1 MRLSKGT
8 IVVFIVFSYAVAIA
22 CIFYCVDKQK
32 KYQQLVE
39 ETPPPPSTIVLMDS
53 VENERNF
60 ILNVPPDQV
69 TPDLLVKVATLNAQ
83 HDSIL
88 HSTEYLA
95 DKEYWDTINIPFS
108 QKESKLNTQYL
119 LGALGVLIGIAFGTW
134 SSILLY
140 SRRQMELLARS
151 KKQRGPVVKY

>member
-8 IVVFIVFSYAVAIA
+8 IVVLIVFSFAVAIA
-22 CIFYCVDKQK
+22 CVFYCVDKQK
-32 KYQQLVE
+32 KYQKLLE

-53 VENERNF
+53 LEYERSL
-60 ILNVPPDQV
+60 ILSVPTEQV
-69 TPDLLVKVATLNAQ
+69 SADHLVKVATLNAQ

-88 HSTEYLA
+88 HSTEYIS
-95 DKEYWDTINIPFS
+95 DKEYWDRISIPFNE
-108 QKESKLNTQYL
+108 QESKLNTQYL

-134 SSILLY
+134 SSIMLH

-151 KKQRGPVVKY
+151 NKQRGPVVKY